1 MHLPIPSSH
10 IRDALLRYRAENNLP
25 WDLRAEIIVATGRHC
40 FGRPLLEAMAGAD
53 RVAEWQQSITAI
65 RDPED
70 HPDDPPLLA
79 QLYGACSV
87 LFRDI
92 LTVFTSNLSIDKSAL
107 LSLQRSQ
114 SYLVLWADGYG
125 VSDGLLDKSLDK
137 SRRARATTLRLLYSV
152 SQTLTKRLIQLVSQE
167 HRTRLSAKI
176 TDITHAADKIKF
188 LIEHDDTGDSD
199 SDTSSVTSFQAENTD
214 LEEIAEDLLT
224 DTQCLMDLGS
234 RFQEDHVGPI
244 AVEPT
249 VSAAQ
254 LTTWEP
260 SMNFVDRVRWR
271 YPQCETDLA
280 ERLGKANW
288 ARVLRHRETVS
299 ENSRS
304 ELVVLSSTNKPAPS
318 HAASTTFHDSA
329 LGSSVP
335 SNIVASEN
343 LVTEYAETMVSYR
356 AGRGDS
362 VRVPPLP
369 DGAREGEPF
378 NCVGC
383 GMRVTIKTKSAWKK
397 HLFLD
402 LKPYI
407 CLEDGCGS
415 NGSPFL
421 TKAQWEDHVLLE
433 HGPLGSSSST
443 SECPICQDDI
453 SKSQITAQV
462 HLARHLEE
470 IALTILPTNLDSED
484 GTDLDS
490 GLASSETSAG
500 YSQVSVGR
508 ALDKSR
514 SNTVPSPAI
523 HPASAPSQA
532 TPANVAAVEASEAE
546 ESLSPVSREENLMND
561 TSQFQTAPED
571 IRAPYETWKTER
583 THSTGPEKAW
593 SIGEGDL
600 VDTEAGSVER
610 SIAEAL
616 KEVEPTSSRKASR
629 RLRFCEQGPPDDK
642 AKRKD
647 NRNAPSYELAEDE
660 NRLSRTMTDIY
671 SDELYSPNF
680 TITSASPAAQSQL
693 AMSPTNDLF
702 AQRLQ
707 AANSQHLNAPAAS
720 SSRSPFQPSSPLAPA
735 HDGFAQSPMTI
746 FPRPQ
751 QSAENLGPLTSSVS
765 HPPVQRPVINTPS
778 YAMRR
783 AGRGEWSNS
792 ESKHKN
798 KIDPAMGK
806 DLPGTQQNATD
817 QTRESRAQ
825 AVAHAALHDLLQL
838 PSSPDEMMLP
848 PYGTAA
854 LYEPIT
860 TAEGYS
866 TDMKSTV
873 PGTLPS
879 MTHFSDAIKR
889 ESYPGEDPSYP
900 TTGLGEENYGQPV
913 TYPDPNQLQHI
924 SPYQAN
930 TKRLGRGA
938 QSAYLPSANPDED
951 WTKISDLGER
961 RRIQN
966 RIAQRNYK
974 KKLKRRL
981 EDLERRMGP
990 SSRESPKASDAK
1002 QMRHGT
1008 EAGSLTGAGVAG
1020 TGTAPGKSTHA
1031 ENITHHLPRPWK
1043 CPIITCKYHE
1053 HGWPTEKEL
1062 NRHVMD
1068 KHSSAPALYE
1078 CLYQPCPYKSKRESN
1093 CKQHMERAH
1102 GWKPEVSELTK
1113 C

>member
-1 MHLPIPSSH
+1 
-10 IRDALLRYRAENNLP
+10 
-25 WDLRAEIIVATGRHC
+25 
-40 FGRPLLEAMAGAD
+40 MAGAE

-92 LTVFTSNLSIDKSAL
+92 LTVFTSNSSIDKPAL

-188 LIEHDDTGDSD
+188 LIEHDDTGESD
-199 SDTSSVTSFQAENTD
+199 SDTSSVTSSQAENTD

-234 RFQEDHVGPI
+234 RFQEEHVGPI

-271 YPQCETDLA
+271 YPQCETGLA

-383 GMRVTIKTKSAWKK
+383 GIRVTIKTKLAWKK

-407 CLEDGCGS
+407 CLEYGCGS
-415 NGSPFL
+415 NGSPFS
-421 TKAQWEDHVLLE
+421 TKAQWEDHILLE
-433 HGPLGSSSST
+433 HDPRGSSWT
-443 SECPICQDDI
+443 TDECPICQDDI
-453 SKSQITAQV
+453 SNSRITAQV

-470 IALTILPTNLDSED
+470 IALTVLPTNLDSED

-490 GLASSETSAG
+490 GLASSETSAED
-500 YSQVSVGR
+500 SQVSVGR
-508 ALDKSR
+508 VPDKSR
-514 SNTVPSPAI
+514 SNTVPSPAV

-532 TPANVAAVEASEAE
+532 TPANVAAVEATEAE
-546 ESLSPVSREENLMND
+546 ESLSRNCGEENLGND
-561 TSQFQTAPED
+561 TSQYYTAPD
-571 IRAPYETWKTER
+571 DMRAPYETWKTER
-583 THSTGPEKAW
+583 TLSTDPEKAW

-600 VDTEAGSVER
+600 VDTEAGPVDR
-610 SIAEAL
+610 SIAEASKKL
-616 KEVEPTSSRKASR
+616 DPTRSRKASHG
-629 RLRFCEQGPPDDK
+629 LRFCKEGLPDDQ

-647 NRNAPSYELAEDE
+647 ARNAPSHELAEDE
-660 NRLSRTMTDIY
+660 SKLSRTMTEIY
-671 SDELYSPNF
+671 SDELYSPSF
-680 TITSASPAAQSQL
+680 TITNASPADQSQL
-693 AMSPTNDLF
+693 AMSPANDLF

-720 SSRSPFQPSSPLAPA
+720 SSRSPLQPSSPLAPA
-735 HDGFAQSPMTI
+735 HDSFAQNPMTI
-746 FPRPQ
+746 SPRPQ
-751 QSAENLGPLTSSVS
+751 QSADKLAPLASLASYDSVQT
-765 HPPVQRPVINTPS
+765 PEINAPNH
-778 YAMRR
+778 AMRR
-783 AGRGEWSNS
+783 ARSEERSKA

-798 KIDPAMGK
+798 KTYPATGK

-825 AVAHAALHDLLQL
+825 GEQSNDGKSTSASHKAAQRGPQFAPPMHSDDELLF
-838 PSSPDEMMLP
+838 PPFYDERERSHTPPYMTYSDYPPPPDEMLLP

-854 LYEPIT
+854 PYEPIA

-866 TDMKSTV
+866 SYMKTTV
-873 PGTLPS
+873 PCTLPS

-930 TKRLGRGA
+930 TKPVVRGA
-938 QSAYLPSANPDED
+938 QSAFLPSANPDED
-951 WTKISDLGER
+951 WTQISDLAER

-966 RIAQRNYK
+966 RIAQRNYR

-981 EDLERRMGP
+981 EDHERRAGTTSG
-990 SSRESPKASDAK
+990 SSTKASDAK
-1002 QMRHGT
+1002 QMTHGT
-1008 EAGSLTGAGVAG
+1008 EAAGVAGAGVAG
-1020 TGTAPGKSTHA
+1020 NGTASGKSTDA
-1031 ENITHHLPRPWK
+1031 ENITHGLPRPWK

-1062 NRHVMD
+1062 NRHVKD

-1093 CKQHMERAH
+1093 CKQHMEKAH
-1102 GWKPEVSELTK
+1102 GHEWTS
-1113 C
+1113 